1 MPKSTH
7 FTGQPIF
14 GQLLKFM
21 NRSTIN
27 SISAKHDAD
36 RYVKKLTTYKH
47 LVIMLYAVLEG
58 CSSLREVIVGL
69 LADANK
75 LGHLGLDYM
84 PKRSTYSDANKRR
97 SSKVFGD
104 IYMNL
109 YKKHASLLSDSR
121 YNDIEARRLFIMDST
136 TITLFKE
143 ILKGAGRKPLEGKK
157 KGGIKAHTLINSSEN
172 VPCLIRYSAAAHH
185 DSQFLK
191 EIKLT
196 KGSFITFDKA
206 YVDYRQYE
214 TFTKSGVFYVTR
226 LKTNAKFKLTDRYGI
241 YKDEKDRILEDA
253 DIEFKYKDKEGNEQI
268 HKSRR
273 IIYQDPDSGRLFE
286 FVTNNFDLDASS
298 IAQIYQKR
306 WQIETLFKQIK
317 QNFPLK
323 YFLGDN
329 VNAIEI
335 QIWVAMLA
343 NLLISLVRSKIQR
356 SWSFSN
362 MVSVIR
368 QQLMNYI
375 NIYRFLEDPEGAWI
389 AVNKCNKINYQG
401 TLFPE
406 TRGAWL

>member
-306 WQIETLFKQIK
+306 WQIETLFYGKRKIMQSSIINHSHYQFIK
-317 QNFPLK
+317 LITLPYNF
-323 YFLGDN
+323 
-329 VNAIEI
+329 V
-335 QIWVAMLA
+335 
-343 NLLISLVRSKIQR
+343 
-356 SWSFSN
+356 
-362 MVSVIR
+362 
-368 QQLMNYI
+368 
-375 NIYRFLEDPEGAWI
+375 
-389 AVNKCNKINYQG
+389 
-401 TLFPE
+401 
-406 TRGAWL
+406 

>member
-1 MPKSTH
+1 MPKSTN

-27 SISAKHDAD
+27 SISAKHYAD

-47 LVIMLYAVLEG
+47 LVIMLYAVIEG

-75 LGHLGLDYM
+75 LSHLGLDYM

-97 SSKVFGD
+97 PSEVFGD
-104 IYMNL
+104 IYMDTYRKN
-109 YKKHASLLSDSR
+109 ASLLSDSR
-121 YNDIEARRLFIMDST
+121 LSDEQTRRLYIMDST

-157 KGGIKAHTLINSSEN
+157 KGGIKAHTLINSSEH
-172 VPCLIRYSAAAHH
+172 VPCLIRYSAAARH

-191 EIKLT
+191 DIKLP

-206 YVDYRQYE
+206 YVDYCQYE
-214 TFTKSGVFYVTR
+214 RFTKTGVHYVTR
-226 LKTNAKFKLTDRYGI
+226 LKTNAKFKRTDRYDI
-241 YKDEKDRILEDA
+241 YKDEKGIILEDV
-253 DIEFKYKDKEGNEQI
+253 DIEFRFKDKQGNERI
-268 HKSRR
+268 HKSKR
-273 IIYQDPDSGRLFE
+273 ILYQDPVTNRIFE
-286 FVTNNFDLDASS
+286 FVTNNFDLDATS

-306 WQIETLFKQIK
+306 WQIETLFRQLK

-343 NLLISLVRSKIQR
+343 NLLISMVKSKISR

-389 AVNKCNKINYQG
+389 AVNRSNKINYQG

-406 TRGAWL
+406 MRGAWL

>member
-1 MPKSTH
+1 
-7 FTGQPIF
+7 
-14 GQLLKFM
+14 
-21 NRSTIN
+21 
-27 SISAKHDAD
+27 
-36 RYVKKLTTYKH
+36 
-47 LVIMLYAVLEG
+47 
-58 CSSLREVIVGL
+58 
-69 LADANK
+69 
-75 LGHLGLDYM
+75 
-84 PKRSTYSDANKRR
+84 
-97 SSKVFGD
+97 
-104 IYMNL
+104 MNL